1 MDCAEG
7 WCEQC
12 LLWLWRPCKS
22 CKKLLSS
29 ILFIK
34 INNHLTEICLIR
46 LIITI
51 IIVEIIINYIY
62 VGKKLETES
71 FVWYMYI
78 LKLSETLQ
86 ETWIDIT
93 FYNSCCY
100 KITLC
105 FGWVLC
111 LLHLPSVSMGVD
123 EKKLIHQFNSVT
135 YKRTF
140 NQ

>member
-1 MDCAEG
+1 MSSVTVEAM
-7 WCEQC
+7 QIMQKNSSAAFSS
-12 LLWLWRPCKS
+12 L
-22 CKKLLSS
+22 KL
-29 ILFIK
+29 I
-34 INNHLTEICLIR
+34 NHLTEICLIR

-93 FYNSCCY
+93 F
-100 KITLC
+100 
-105 FGWVLC
+105 
-111 LLHLPSVSMGVD
+111 
-123 EKKLIHQFNSVT
+123 
-135 YKRTF
+135 
-140 NQ
+140 